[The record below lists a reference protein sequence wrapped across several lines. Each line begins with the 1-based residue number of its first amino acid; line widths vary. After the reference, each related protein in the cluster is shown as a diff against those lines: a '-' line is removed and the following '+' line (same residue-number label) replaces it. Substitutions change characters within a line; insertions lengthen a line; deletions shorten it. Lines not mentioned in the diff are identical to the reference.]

1 MFVEHPGANQLFLLE
16 LHFWQGDP
24 GDPRDIRWH
33 QGPDLGLP
41 WRREMLQWSGLEGI
55 AGLIFGNT
63 FHHFREQKSR
73 SHGFGW
79 FWMVQSYQTRPK
91 LSKSLGSWSS
101 ESKSGRSPWPW
112 HHIRY
117 RLWHIPCVLK
127 NRCDWSLMMFML
139 NHDWSLMMFMCS
151 IRWTSGGAIH
161 HLCWSLELQ
170 KLQTYLR

>member
-1 MFVEHPGANQLFLLE
+1 
-16 LHFWQGDP
+16 
-24 GDPRDIRWH
+24 
-33 QGPDLGLP
+33 
-41 WRREMLQWSGLEGI
+41 MLQWSGLEGI

-161 HLCWSLELQ
+161 HLCGSLELQ